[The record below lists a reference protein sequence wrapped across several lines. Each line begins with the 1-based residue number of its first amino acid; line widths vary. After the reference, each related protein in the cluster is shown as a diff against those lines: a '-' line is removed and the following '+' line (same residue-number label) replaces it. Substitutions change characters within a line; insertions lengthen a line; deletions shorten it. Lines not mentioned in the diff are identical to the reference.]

1 VWGLL
6 EARRAGHALPDEAM
20 LERGLARVRAF
31 VAQLGAAQLSDRTY
45 LLYVLSQRE
54 RLSDA
59 HWSFLVEHRAQ
70 MSDYALALVLEMA
83 VARGDRAHA
92 ARVAA
97 DLRARAQRT
106 GGWARW
112 KTAGFSR
119 WMEDPFEVTAAVL
132 KALVAYD
139 PDDALVP
146 EVIAYFVAHK
156 RGDRWNSTKDTAMVL
171 YAITE
176 LLAKQAA
183 RSGPAV
189 RGASAVAYSIN
200 GGPEAR
206 VAFTDGLV
214 REVRI
219 PGGELRARNVIS
231 FPSAS
236 AGPTGGS
243 SRGVMARAV
252 LRYRRTGR
260 DLAPA
265 ASGLEVTRT
274 LNLLD
279 GAGQVVRRL
288 GAGDRVPRG
297 AYVES
302 VVTVSHAASQP
313 MRYLLVEDP
322 KPAGA
327 ETLPEDDP
335 RFPRAHRTWSLREDR
350 EQKLA
355 YHHEQTG
362 ATTTVRSIMHLEL
375 AGELALPPAHAEL
388 MYQTQTRGHSG
399 TFVLRVD

>member
-1 VWGLL
+1 
-6 EARRAGHALPDEAM
+6 
-20 LERGLARVRAF
+20 
-31 VAQLGAAQLSDRTY
+31 
-45 LLYVLSQRE
+45 
-54 RLSDA
+54 
-59 HWSFLVEHRAQ
+59 
-70 MSDYALALVLEMA
+70 
-83 VARGDRAHA
+83 
-92 ARVAA
+92 
-97 DLRARAQRT
+97 
-106 GGWARW
+106 
-112 KTAGFSR
+112 
-119 WMEDPFEVTAAVL
+119 MEDPFEVTAAVL

-139 PDDALVP
+139 PNDALVP
-146 EVIAYFVAHK
+146 AVIAYFVANK

-176 LLAKQAA
+176 LLAKQAG
-183 RSGPAV
+183 RWG
-189 RGASAVAYSIN
+189 RGESAVEYTVN
-200 GGPEAR
+200 GGAAAR
-206 VAFTDGLV
+206 AAFTDGLV

-219 PGGELRARNVIS
+219 PGAQLRARNVIA

-236 AGPTGGS
+236 A
-243 SRGVMARAV
+243 GVMARAV
-252 LRYRRTGR
+252 LRYRRAGR

-265 ASGLEVTRT
+265 GSGLEVART
-274 LNLLD
+274 LSLLD
-279 GAGQVVRRL
+279 GAGKVVRRL
-288 GAGDRVPRG
+288 AAGDRVPRG

-302 VVTVSHAASQP
+302 VVTVSHAGGQE

-335 RFPRAHRTWSLREDR
+335 RFPAAHRASSLREDR

-399 TFVLRVD
+399 TTLLRVD